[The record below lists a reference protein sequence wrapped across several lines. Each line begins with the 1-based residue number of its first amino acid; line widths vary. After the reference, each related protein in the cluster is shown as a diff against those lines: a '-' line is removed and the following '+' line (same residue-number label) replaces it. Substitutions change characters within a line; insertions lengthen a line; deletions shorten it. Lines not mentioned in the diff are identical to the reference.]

1 MQQELWRRI
10 EEVFHAA
17 LDQPRDSQ
25 PAFLDKACG
34 NDEELRHHVEL
45 LISKDEKA
53 GSVLENPILADIPT
67 RGSLVGMQVGPYQI
81 LSSLGAGGMG
91 EVYRAHDSK
100 LDRDVAIK
108 TLSQA
113 FARDSGR
120 LARLRR
126 EARSLASLNHP
137 NIAAIYGLEES
148 EPADCMVL
156 ELVEG
161 ETLRGPLPVATAL
174 DLAGQVADALVAAHT
189 KGIIHRD
196 LKPSNVKV
204 TPDGRV
210 KVLDFG
216 LAKAVWGTEQAQDAS
231 RGGARSGVD
240 TTAGRLLGT
249 PAYMSP
255 EQAMAG
261 DVDER
266 TDIWAFGCLLFE
278 LLAGKC
284 AFAGSEIKDTLSR
297 VLESE
302 PDWQALPANTP
313 QRIREL
319 LRQCLEKN
327 ANRRLSSMA
336 DVSRRIREVQQGR
349 NRWRAVAIAA
359 VAVAIVAPAIA
370 VMLRGLPQPAERT
383 QWLQLTKFPDP
394 VSQPALSPDGRMLAF
409 VRSPSTFFAVGQ
421 VYVKAL
427 PDGEAV
433 PLTND
438 NLRKMSPVFSPD
450 GQRIAYTTVDAQFHW
465 DTWVVPTRGGQPQA
479 WLRNASGLIWRS
491 PNEVLFSEIKEGAH
505 MGIVAARDD
514 RSEAHD
520 LYLPPTIRGMA
531 HRSYPSPDRKWVLLS
546 EMDRD
551 WLRCRV
557 VPADG
562 SSTGFQVG
570 PPGPCVF
577 GAWTPDGKW
586 IYLTSKSGGL
596 YHIWRQRFPDGKPEQ
611 VTSGLTEEEG
621 IAIAPDGRSLVTA
634 VALQNVSVWVHDAGG
649 DRQISRLEG
658 NAAFPKFT
666 PDGKK
671 LCYRIVKE
679 VPRFGTN
686 RDPGELWVAD
696 LESGKSAIVAPGF
709 QPLDYDISPDG
720 KQILMEVADSDGRAR
735 FWLAPLDGSSRP
747 HQIPDIEGARRGRG
761 RESGR
766 HAFFGPGNEIY
777 FIRLEGPYGFVFQI
791 RPDGT
796 GLRKVMEQPA
806 LSLGGVTPDGKWI
819 EAWSPLPGAQYG
831 SAVQL
836 FPLAGGKPII
846 IGSNAHLQ
854 WSRSGDSLWI
864 SGGAVGDG
872 RTFVIPLP
880 PERILPPVPADGF
893 HSEAEIAHL
902 PGAHMIGAGGAPGPT
917 RDIYAFLHATTQRN
931 LYRIPIP

>member
-1 MQQELWRRI
+1 
-10 EEVFHAA
+10 
-17 LDQPRDSQ
+17 
-25 PAFLDKACG
+25 
-34 NDEELRHHVEL
+34 
-45 LISKDEKA
+45 
-53 GSVLENPILADIPT
+53 
-67 RGSLVGMQVGPYQI
+67 MQVGPYQI
-81 LSSLGAGGMG
+81 LSSLGSGGMG
-91 EVYRAHDSK
+91 EVYRAHDCK
-100 LDRDVAIK
+100 LNRDVAIK
-108 TLSQA
+108 TLFQA
-113 FARDSGR
+113 FGRDPGR
-120 LARLRR
+120 LARLQR
-126 EARSLASLNHP
+126 EARCLALLNHP

-148 EPADCMVL
+148 ETADYIVL

-174 DLAGQVADALVAAHT
+174 DFAGQVADALVAAHA

-204 TPDGRV
+204 TPDRRV

-216 LAKAVWGTEQAQDAS
+216 LAKAVWGTEKAPDVS
-231 RGGARSGVD
+231 RGTERSGVD

-261 DVDER
+261 DTDER

-278 LLAGKC
+278 LFTGKC
-284 AFAGSEIKDTLSR
+284 AFAAEEIKDTLSR

-302 PDWQALPANTP
+302 PDWQALPASIP
-313 QRIREL
+313 RKIREL

-336 DVSRRIREVQQGR
+336 DVSRRIREVHQGR
-349 NRWRAVAIAA
+349 NRWRAVAIGAL
-359 VAVAIVAPAIA
+359 AVAIITSAIA
-370 VMLRGLPQPAERT
+370 LVLRVLPRPPERA
-383 QWLQLTKFPDP
+383 QWVQLTRFPDP

-433 PLTND
+433 QLTHD
-438 NLRKMSPVFSPD
+438 NSRKMSPVFSLD
-450 GQRIAYTTVDAQFHW
+450 GQRIAYTAVDAQFHW
-465 DTWVVPTRGGQPQA
+465 DTWVVPTRGGEPKS
-479 WLRNASGLIWRS
+479 WLRNASGLIWSS

-514 RSEAHD
+514 RSGAHD

-531 HRSYPSPDRKWVLLS
+531 HRSYPSPDRKWVLLA

-562 SSTGFQVG
+562 GSTGFEVG

-577 GAWTPDGKW
+577 GGWAPDGKW
-586 IYLTSKSGGL
+586 VYLTSKSGGL

-649 DRQISRLEG
+649 DRQVSRLEG
-658 NAAFPKFT
+658 NAAYPKFT

-686 RDPGELWVAD
+686 RDPGELWVTD
-696 LESGKSAIVAPGF
+696 LQSGQSAPVAPGF
-709 QPLDYDISPDG
+709 EPLDYDISSDG
-720 KQILMEVADSDGRAR
+720 KQVLLEAADGEGKAR
-735 FWLAPLDGSSRP
+735 LWLAPLDRSSHP
-747 HQIPDIEGARRGRG
+747 HQIPDVEGVRRGTV

-766 HAFFGPGNEIY
+766 HAFFGPGNEI
-777 FIRLEGPYGFVFQI
+777 FFVGMEGPYGFVYRI

-796 GLRKVMEQPA
+796 GLRKAMAQPA
-806 LSLGGVTPDGKWI
+806 LGLSGITPDGKWI
-819 EAWSPLPGAQYG
+819 EAWSPLSGEQHG

-836 FPLAGGKPII
+836 FPLAGGKPVI
-846 IGSNAHLQ
+846 IGSNTHLQ
-854 WSRSGDSLWI
+854 WSASGDSLWI
-864 SGGAVGDG
+864 TGGAVADG
-872 RTFVIPLP
+872 RTFVIPLTTG
-880 PERILPPVPADGF
+880 RILPPVPADGF
-893 HSEAEIAHL
+893 HSEEEIAHL
-902 PGAHMIGAGGAPGPT
+902 PGAHIIDAGGAPGPT